1 MSSLCIFFVHSSHDE
16 WSKKMQPCGG
26 SNLSTGSKSPKCIYN
41 ISKNFKV
48 EKNGE
53 ISRYRR
59 GRRFDDPKIRRTNGR
74 GRQPLPFKIYLQS
87 RSCNGVLDRF
97 ELTKI
102 TFKEI
107 NPTIWRFFD
116 TKTLPDRQMRSRTC
130 YGFTRRIDQYRGFF
144 RSKRT
149 LISIKRICPMIPKC
163 GNIMLSRYLKNISN

>member
-1 MSSLCIFFVHSSHDE
+1 MMSGQKRCSLVAVRICLQVRKARNASTKFQKISK
-16 WSKKMQPCGG
+16 SKKTEKSLDIVGVG
-26 SNLSTGSKSPKCIYN
+26 ASTTRKSAAQTDC
-41 ISKNFKV
+41 
-48 EKNGE
+48 
-53 ISRYRR
+53 
-59 GRRFDDPKIRRTNGR
+59 R

-87 RSCNGVLDRF
+87 RRCNGVLDRF